1 MYMKNKMYTR
11 ETQCS
16 VVVILKQPQFNC
28 FTMYRNRSSGIV
40 FQNVFSP
47 SCKFYVIGQVRPFF
61 NF

>member
-1 MYMKNKMYTR
+1 MR

-16 VVVILKQPQFNC
+16 VVVILKQSQFNC
-28 FTMYRNRSSGIV
+28 FTMYRNKSPGIA

-47 SCKFYVIGQVRPFF
+47 SCTFYVIGQVRPFC